1 MTLVTLYAE
10 LNRGRGLGPEK
21 GIPRIEDFAPAWQA
35 LPKGSGGRKP
45 EIFADLQAAGL
56 PMRELGRDT
65 RRVIVSR
72 Q

>member
-1 MTLVTLYAE
+1 MATVQQHYDDHLGRIYGWMIGDFDVAKEAARHE
-10 LNRGRGLGPEK
+10 LR
-21 GIPRIEDFAPAWQA
+21 
-35 LPKGSGGRKP
+35 
-45 EIFADLQAAGL
+45 AAGL